1 MTYSFAGL
9 LALIITLIINH
20 DVLRKREGESIIPAQ
35 KSYRAFLICT
45 CLYFVSDIIW
55 GIFYDRHLLAL
66 TYADTVFYFVI
77 MGLVILY
84 WTRFVVDYLEENSRL
99 DRMLMIMG
107 NFIFLFQLISILVNF
122 VRPVF
127 FSFDADGVYHPEII
141 RYVTLAAQLVMFALT
156 AVYALSVAAKSTDSV
171 KRRHRTIGMFSVIMT
186 VFDVLQVRY
195 SLLPLFSIGCLLG
208 ICLLHSYFLENI
220 REEYRSDLEVQ
231 LRDSIEKGNY
241 FDLLTGLPSM
251 TYFFELSEAAKK
263 EIISSGGIP
272 YMLYID
278 FSGMKFFNVKY
289 GFSEGDRL
297 LQEFARILISLFGSD
312 RCCRM
317 AGDHFAVVTQMN
329 GMEERIEKLF
339 SEFSKV
345 NDGKSL
351 PVHVGLYSDL
361 RGDVEASTACDRA
374 KLACSE
380 LSGTYA
386 SGFRYYRRELSDD
399 VEKKRYIT
407 ENIDRAVSE
416 GWIRV
421 YLQPIVRTVNERVC
435 DVEALARWIDPERG
449 FMSPADFIPALEE
462 SGQIYKL
469 DLFMVD
475 QILGLMKEHKEK
487 GLSIIPHSINLSRS
501 DFDTCDIVEEI
512 RSRVDAAGVG
522 RDRITIEITESMI
535 GSDFEFI
542 KKQVE
547 RFRSLGFPVWM
558 DDFGSGYSS
567 LDVLQ
572 SIRFDLLKFDM
583 SFMRKLDE
591 GEEGK
596 IILTELMRMA
606 TSLGVDT
613 VCEGVETE
621 EQVRFL
627 RDIGCAKLQGY
638 YYSKPL
644 PFEDVAELRKNG
656 LIIKTED
663 PEESGYYESI
673 GKVNLFDL
681 GVVAEEG
688 NDPLHNTFD
697 TVPIAVIEVKDG
709 KARYIRSNRSYREFV
724 KRCFGDELYTGVIDF
739 NDPAI
744 HYGPVFPAVI
754 KQCCE
759 NGNRSFYED
768 KMPDGSVVHSFAYR
782 VCINP
787 VTGSTAVA
795 VAVLS
800 VTEPDDSTT
809 FADIARALAA
819 DYYNIFVIDLDT
831 NDYIEY
837 SSRVGGEELSI
848 ERHGREFF
856 ESARRDTMT
865 RIYEDDREAF
875 LKLFTKENVLREL
888 DAQGVFTTTYRLID
902 TGKPMYV
909 NMKITRMQGGN
920 RIILGI
926 SIVDAQMKQIEEEK
940 RLRQERSSL
949 SRIASLAPDFIVLY
963 TVDPETGHYVQYNPS
978 SEYESFGLAVQGED
992 FFDDVVR
999 DAPKAIDPKDMERH
1013 LRVFTK
1019 ENVMEEIEKN
1029 GVFIHNYGLL
1039 IDGRSVPASL
1049 RATLAHEEDGEKII
1063 LGVSIDDKEN

>member
-1 MTYSFAGL
+1 MTYSSAGL

-20 DVLRKREGESIIPAQ
+20 DVIRKREGESIIPAQ
-35 KSYRAFLICT
+35 KSYRAFLICV
-45 CLYFVSDIIW
+45 CAYCFFDIAW
-55 GIFYDRHLLAL
+55 GIFYDLHLQAL
-66 TYADTVFYFVI
+66 TYADTVFYFVS

-84 WTRFVVDYLEENSRL
+84 WARFVVDYLEEDSRL
-99 DRMLMIMG
+99 DRILMIMG

-122 VRPVF
+122 VRPVMF
-127 FSFDADGVYHPEII
+127 YFDADGVYHPEVM
-141 RYVTLAAQLVMFALT
+141 RYVTLVFQLFMFVMT
-156 AVYALSVAAKSTDSV
+156 AVYALTVAAKSEGSV
-171 KRRHRTIGMFSVIMT
+171 RQRHRTIGLFSIIMT
-186 VFDVLQVRY
+186 VFDILQVTY
-195 SLLPLFSIGCLLG
+195 SLLPMFSIGCLLG

-231 LRDSIEKGNY
+231 LQDSIEKGNY

-251 TYFFELSEAAKK
+251 TYFFELSEAAKE
-263 EIISSGGIP
+263 EIITGGGIP
-272 YMLYID
+272 YMMYMD
-278 FSGMKFFNVKY
+278 FSGMKFFNTKY

-297 LQEFARILISLFGSD
+297 LKQFSVILIRLFGND
-312 RCCRM
+312 RCCRI
-317 AGDHFAVVTQMN
+317 AGDHFAAVSPMD
-329 GMEERIEKLF
+329 GMERKLEQLF
-339 SEFSKV
+339 GEFSKV
-345 NDGKSL
+345 NDGRSL

-361 RGDVEASTACDRA
+361 RGDVPASIACDRA

-399 VEKKRYIT
+399 VEKKRYIS
-407 ENIDRAVSE
+407 ENIDRAVNE
-416 GWIRV
+416 GWIKV
-421 YLQPIVRTVNERVC
+421 HIQPIVRTVNERVC

-469 DLFMVD
+469 DLFMLD

-487 GLSIIPHSINLSRS
+487 GLRIIPYSINLSRS

-522 RDRITIEITESMI
+522 RDRITIELTESMI

-542 KKQVE
+542 KKQVD

-572 SIRFDLLKFDM
+572 SVKFDLIKFDM

-621 EQVRFL
+621 DQVRFL

-638 YYSKPL
+638 YFSKPL
-644 PFEDVAELRKNG
+644 PFEDVDELRNNG
-656 LIIKTED
+656 LILETED
-663 PEESGYYESI
+663 PEESGYYESV

-681 GVVAEEG
+681 GVVAEKG
-688 NDPLHNTFD
+688 SDPIHGAFD
-697 TVPIAVIEVKDG
+697 TVPIAVLEVKDE
-709 KARYIRSNRSYREFV
+709 KARYIRSNRSYRDFV
-724 KRCFGDELYTGVIDF
+724 KRYFGDELFGGVIDF
-739 NDPAI
+739 KDPDI
-744 HYGPVFPAVI
+744 QYGPVFPAVI

-759 NGNRSFYED
+759 NGARSFYED
-768 KMPDGSVVHSFAYR
+768 KLPDGFVAHSFAYR
-782 VCINP
+782 VGANP
-787 VTGSTAVA
+787 VTGYTAVA

-800 VTEPDDSTT
+800 VTEPDESTT

-819 DYYNIFVIDLDT
+819 DYYNIYVIDLDT

-848 ERHGREFF
+848 ERHGKDFF
-856 ESARRDTMT
+856 ESAKRDTMT
-865 RIYEDDREAF
+865 RIYKDDREDF

-888 DAQGVFTTTYRLID
+888 DAQGVFTTTYRLVD
-902 TGKPMYV
+902 TGEPMYV
-909 NMKITRMQGGN
+909 SMKITRMQGGN
-920 RIILGI
+920 RIIMGI
-926 SIVDAQMKQIEEEK
+926 SIVDAQMKQLEEEK
-940 RLRQERSSL
+940 RLRKEKASL
-949 SRIASLAPDFIVLY
+949 GRIASLAPDYIVLY
-963 TVDPETGHYVQYNPS
+963 TVDPETGRYIQYNPS
-978 SEYESFGLAVQGED
+978 SEYKSFGLALQGED
-992 FFDDVVR
+992 FFGDVIL
-999 DAPKAIDPKDMERH
+999 DAPKAIDPKDIDRH

-1019 ENVMEEIEKN
+1019 ENILDEIEKN
-1029 GVFIHNYGLL
+1029 GVFIHDYGLMM
-1039 IDGRSVPASL
+1039 DGRSVPARL

-1063 LGVSIDDKEN
+1063 LGVTINEG

>member
-1 MTYSFAGL
+1 MTYSSAGL

-20 DVLRKREGESIIPAQ
+20 DVIRKREGESIIPAQ
-35 KSYRAFLICT
+35 KSYRAFLICV
-45 CLYFVSDIIW
+45 CLYFISDVAW
-55 GIFYDRHLLAL
+55 GILYDLHLQAL
-66 TYADTVFYFVI
+66 TYADTVVYFVV

-84 WTRFVVDYLEENSRL
+84 WARFVVDYLEEDRCL
-99 DRMLMIMG
+99 DRTLMIMG
-107 NFIFLFQLISILVNF
+107 NFIFLFQLVSILVNF
-122 VRPVF
+122 VRPVM
-127 FSFDADGVYHPEII
+127 FSFDADGVYHPEVM
-141 RYVTLAAQLVMFALT
+141 RYVTLVFQLFMFVMT
-156 AVYALSVAAKSTDSV
+156 AVYALTVAAKSEGSV
-171 KRRHRTIGMFSVIMT
+171 RQRHRTIGLFSIIMT
-186 VFDVLQVRY
+186 VFDILQAMY
-195 SLLPLFSIGCLLG
+195 SLLPMFSIGCLLG

-231 LRDSIEKGNY
+231 LQDSIEKGNY

-251 TYFFELSEAAKK
+251 TYFFELSEAAKE
-263 EIISSGGIP
+263 EIITGGGIP
-272 YMLYID
+272 YMMYMD
-278 FSGMKFFNVKY
+278 FSGMKFFNTKY

-297 LQEFARILISLFGSD
+297 LKQFSVILIRLFGND
-312 RCCRM
+312 RCCRI
-317 AGDHFAVVTQMN
+317 AGDHFAVVSPMD
-329 GMEERIEKLF
+329 GMERKLEQLF
-339 SEFSKV
+339 GEFSKV
-345 NDGKSL
+345 NDGRSL

-361 RGDVEASTACDRA
+361 RGDVPASIACDRA

-386 SGFRYYRRELSDD
+386 SGFRHYRRELSDD
-399 VEKKRYIT
+399 VENKRYIS

-421 YLQPIVRTVNERVC
+421 YLQPIVRTVNERAC

-449 FMSPADFIPALEE
+449 PLSPADFIPALEE

-475 QILGLMKEHKEK
+475 QILGLMKKHREK
-487 GLSIIPHSINLSRS
+487 GLKLIPHSINLSRS

-512 RSRVDAAGVG
+512 RSRVDAAGVE
-522 RDRITIEITESMI
+522 RDRITIELTESMI

-542 KKQVE
+542 KKQVD

-572 SIRFDLLKFDM
+572 SVKFDLLKFDM

-621 EQVRFL
+621 AQVRFL
-627 RDIGCAKLQGY
+627 RDIGCSKLQGY
-638 YYSKPL
+638 YFSKPL
-644 PFEDVAELRKNG
+644 PFEDVDELRNNG

-681 GVVAEEG
+681 GVVADEG
-688 NDPLHNTFD
+688 SDPIHGAFD
-697 TVPIAVIEVKDG
+697 TVPIAVLEVKDD
-709 KARYIRSNRSYREFV
+709 KARYIRSNRSYRDFV
-724 KRCFGDELYTGVIDF
+724 KRYFGEELFTGVIDF
-739 NDPAI
+739 KDPDI
-744 HYGPVFPAVI
+744 GYGPVFPAVI

-759 NGNRSFYED
+759 NGARSFYED
-768 KMPDGSVVHSFAYR
+768 KMPDGSVAHSFAYR
-782 VCINP
+782 VGVNP
-787 VTGSTAVA
+787 VTGYTAVA

-800 VTEPDDSTT
+800 VTEPDESTT

-819 DYYNIFVIDLDT
+819 DYYNIYVIDLDT

-848 ERHGREFF
+848 ERHGKDFF
-856 ESARRDTMT
+856 ESAKRDTMT
-865 RIYEDDREAF
+865 RIYKDDREDF
-875 LKLFTKENVLREL
+875 LKLFTKENVLHEL

-902 TGKPMYV
+902 TGTPMYV
-909 NMKITRMQGGN
+909 SMKITRMQGGN
-920 RIILGI
+920 RIIMGI
-926 SIVDAQMKQIEEEK
+926 SIVDAQMKQLEEEK
-940 RLRQERSSL
+940 RLRKEKASL
-949 SRIASLAPDFIVLY
+949 GRIASLAPDYIVLY
-963 TVDPETGHYVQYNPS
+963 TVDPETGRYIQYNPS
-978 SEYESFGLAVQGED
+978 SEYKSFGLALQGED
-992 FFDDVVR
+992 FFGDEIL
-999 DAPKAIDPKDMERH
+999 DAPKAIDPKDIDRH

-1019 ENVMEEIEKN
+1019 ENILDEIEKN
-1029 GVFIHNYGLL
+1029 GVFIHDYGLMM
-1039 IDGRSVPASL
+1039 DGRSVPARL
-1049 RATLAHEEDGEKII
+1049 RATLAREEDGEKII
-1063 LGVSIDDKEN
+1063 LGVTINEG

>member
-1 MTYSFAGL
+1 MTYSSAGL

-20 DVLRKREGESIIPAQ
+20 DVIRKREGESIIPAQ
-35 KSYRAFLICT
+35 KSYRAFLICV
-45 CLYFVSDIIW
+45 CAYFFFDIAW
-55 GIFYDRHLLAL
+55 GIFYDLHLQAL
-66 TYADTVFYFVI
+66 TYADTVFYFVS

-84 WTRFVVDYLEENSRL
+84 WARFVVDYLEEDSRL
-99 DRMLMIMG
+99 DRILMIMG

-122 VRPVF
+122 VRPVMF
-127 FSFDADGVYHPEII
+127 YFDADGVYHPEVM
-141 RYVTLAAQLVMFALT
+141 RYVTLVFQLFMFVMT
-156 AVYALSVAAKSTDSV
+156 AVYALTVAAKSEGSV
-171 KRRHRTIGMFSVIMT
+171 RQRHRTIGLFSIIMT
-186 VFDVLQVRY
+186 VFDILQVTY
-195 SLLPLFSIGCLLG
+195 SLLPMFSIGCLLG

-231 LRDSIEKGNY
+231 LQDSIEKGNY

-251 TYFFELSEAAKK
+251 TYFFELSEAAKE
-263 EIISSGGIP
+263 EIITGGGIP
-272 YMLYID
+272 YMMYMD
-278 FSGMKFFNVKY
+278 FSGMKFFNTKY

-297 LQEFARILISLFGSD
+297 LKQFSVILIRLFGND
-312 RCCRM
+312 RCCRI
-317 AGDHFAVVTQMN
+317 AGDHFAAVSPMD
-329 GMEERIEKLF
+329 GMERKLEQLF
-339 SEFSKV
+339 GEFSKV
-345 NDGKSL
+345 NDGRSL

-361 RGDVEASTACDRA
+361 RGDVPASIACDRA

-399 VEKKRYIT
+399 VEKKRYIS
-407 ENIDRAVSE
+407 ENIDRAVNE
-416 GWIRV
+416 GWIKV
-421 YLQPIVRTVNERVC
+421 HIQPIVRTVNERVC

-469 DLFMVD
+469 DLFMLD

-522 RDRITIEITESMI
+522 RDRITIELTESMI

-542 KKQVE
+542 KKQVD

-572 SIRFDLLKFDM
+572 SVKFDLLKFDM

-613 VCEGVETE
+613 ICEGVETE

-638 YYSKPL
+638 YFSKPL
-644 PFEDVAELRKNG
+644 PFEDVDELRNNG
-656 LIIKTED
+656 LIIETED
-663 PEESGYYESI
+663 PEESGYYESV

-681 GVVAEEG
+681 GVVAEKG
-688 NDPLHNTFD
+688 SDPIHGAFD
-697 TVPIAVIEVKDG
+697 TVPIAVLEVKDE
-709 KARYIRSNRSYREFV
+709 KARYIRRNRSYRDFV
-724 KRCFGDELYTGVIDF
+724 KRYFGDELFAGVIDF
-739 NDPAI
+739 KDPDI
-744 HYGPVFPAVI
+744 QYGPVFPAVI
-754 KQCCE
+754 KQCCDT
-759 NGNRSFYED
+759 GARSFYED
-768 KMPDGSVVHSFAYR
+768 KLPDGSVAHSFAYR
-782 VCINP
+782 VSINP
-787 VTGSTAVA
+787 VTGYTAVA

-800 VTEPDDSTT
+800 VTEPDESTT

-819 DYYNIFVIDLDT
+819 DYYNIYVIDLDT

-848 ERHGREFF
+848 ERHGKDFF
-856 ESARRDTMT
+856 ESAKRDTMT
-865 RIYEDDREAF
+865 RIYKDDREDF

-888 DAQGVFTTTYRLID
+888 DAQGVFTTTYRLVD
-902 TGKPMYV
+902 TGEPMYV
-909 NMKITRMQGGN
+909 SMKITRMQGGN
-920 RIILGI
+920 RIIMGI
-926 SIVDAQMKQIEEEK
+926 SIVDAQMKQLEEEK
-940 RLRQERSSL
+940 RLRKEKASL
-949 SRIASLAPDFIVLY
+949 GRIASLAPDYIVLY
-963 TVDPETGHYVQYNPS
+963 TVDPETGRYIQYNPS
-978 SEYESFGLAVQGED
+978 SEYKSFGLALQGED
-992 FFDDVVR
+992 FFGDVIL
-999 DAPKAIDPKDMERH
+999 DAPKAIDPKDIDRH

-1019 ENVMEEIEKN
+1019 ENILDEIEKN
-1029 GVFIHNYGLL
+1029 GVFIHDYGLMM
-1039 IDGRSVPASL
+1039 DGRSVPARL
-1049 RATLAHEEDGEKII
+1049 RATLAREEDGEKII
-1063 LGVSIDDKEN
+1063 LGVTINEG

>member
-1 MTYSFAGL
+1 MTYSSAGL

-20 DVLRKREGESIIPAQ
+20 DVLRKRDGESIIPAQ
-35 KSYRAFLICT
+35 KSYRAFLICV
-45 CLYFVSDIIW
+45 CAYFISDVAW
-55 GIFYDRHLLAL
+55 GIFYDLHLQAL
-66 TYADTVFYFVI
+66 TYADTVFYFVT

-84 WTRFVVDYLEENSRL
+84 WARFVVDYLEEDSRL
-99 DRMLMIMG
+99 DRILMIMG

-122 VRPVF
+122 VRPVM
-127 FSFDADGVYHPEII
+127 FSFDADGVYHSEVM
-141 RYVTLAAQLVMFALT
+141 RYVTLVSQLFMFVMT
-156 AVYALSVAAKSTDSV
+156 AVYALSVAAKSEGSV
-171 KRRHRTIGMFSVIMT
+171 RQRHRTIGLFSIIMT
-186 VFDVLQVRY
+186 VVDILQVMY
-195 SLLPLFSIGCLLG
+195 SLLPMFSIGCLLG

-251 TYFFELSEAAKK
+251 TYFFELSEAAKE
-263 EIISSGGIP
+263 EIISGGGIP
-272 YMLYID
+272 YMMYMD
-278 FSGMKFFNVKY
+278 FSGMKFFNTKY

-297 LQEFARILISLFGSD
+297 LQQFSVILIRLFGND
-312 RCCRM
+312 RCCRI
-317 AGDHFAVVTQMN
+317 AGDHFAAVAPMD
-329 GMEERIEKLF
+329 GMERKLEQLF
-339 SEFSKV
+339 SEFSMA
-345 NDGKSL
+345 NDGRSL

-361 RGDVEASTACDRA
+361 RGDVPASIACDRA

-399 VEKKRYIT
+399 VENKRYIS
-407 ENIDRAVSE
+407 ENIDRAVNE

-421 YLQPIVRTVNERVC
+421 YLQPIVRTVNERAC
-435 DVEALARWIDPERG
+435 DVEALARWIDPEKG

-475 QILGLMKEHKEK
+475 QILELMKERKDK
-487 GLSIIPHSINLSRS
+487 GFKLIPHSINLSRS

-512 RSRVDAAGVG
+512 RSRVDASGVD
-522 RDRITIEITESMI
+522 RDRITIELTESII
-535 GSDFEFI
+535 GSDFEFM

-606 TSLGVDT
+606 TSLGLDT

-638 YYSKPL
+638 YFSKPL
-644 PFEDVAELRKNG
+644 PIEDIDELRNNG
-656 LIIKTED
+656 LIIKPED
-663 PEESGYYESI
+663 PNESGYYESI

-681 GVVAEEG
+681 GVVAGEG
-688 NDPLHNTFD
+688 SDPIHGAFD
-697 TVPIAVIEVKDG
+697 SIPIAVLEVKDD
-709 KARYIRSNRSYREFV
+709 KARYIRNNRSYRDFV
-724 KRCFGDELYTGVIDF
+724 KRFFGDELYTGVIDF
-739 NDPAI
+739 KGPAI
-744 HYGPVFPAVI
+744 QYGPVFPAVI
-754 KQCCE
+754 KQCC
-759 NGNRSFYED
+759 GSGSRSFYED
-768 KMPDGSVVHSFAYR
+768 RMPDGSVAHSFAYR
-782 VCINP
+782 VSINP
-787 VTGSTAVA
+787 VTGYTAVA
-795 VAVLS
+795 IAVLS
-800 VTEPDDSTT
+800 VSEPDDSTT

-831 NDYIEY
+831 NDYVEY
-837 SSRVGGEELSI
+837 SSSVGGEELSI
-848 ERHGREFF
+848 ERHGKDFF
-856 ESARRDTMT
+856 ESAKRDTMT
-865 RIYEDDREAF
+865 RIYKDDREDF
-875 LKLFTKENVLREL
+875 LKLFSKENVLREL

-902 TGKPMYV
+902 TGTPMYV

-940 RLRQERSSL
+940 RLRKEKASL
-949 SRIASLAPDFIVLY
+949 GRIASLAPDYIVLY
-963 TVDPETGHYVQYNPS
+963 TVDPETGHYIQYNPS

-992 FFDDVVR
+992 FFGDVVR
-999 DAPKAIDPKDMERH
+999 DAPKAIDPKDIERH

-1019 ENVMEEIEKN
+1019 ENVMDEIEKN
-1029 GVFIHNYGLL
+1029 GVFIHEYGLM
-1039 IDGRSVPASL
+1039 IDGRSVPARL
-1049 RATLAHEEDGEKII
+1049 RATLAHEGDGEKII
-1063 LGVSIDDKEN
+1063 LGVTTDEG

>member
-1 MTYSFAGL
+1 MTYSSAGL

-20 DVLRKREGESIIPAQ
+20 DVIRKREGESIIPAQ
-35 KSYRAFLICT
+35 KSYRAFLICV
-45 CLYFVSDIIW
+45 CAYCFFDIAW
-55 GIFYDRHLLAL
+55 GIFYDLHLQAL
-66 TYADTVFYFVI
+66 TYADTVFYFVS

-84 WTRFVVDYLEENSRL
+84 WARFVVDYLEEDSRL
-99 DRMLMIMG
+99 DRILMIMG

-122 VRPVF
+122 VRPVMF
-127 FSFDADGVYHPEII
+127 YFDADGVYHPEVM
-141 RYVTLAAQLVMFALT
+141 RYVTLVFQLFMFVMT
-156 AVYALSVAAKSTDSV
+156 AVYALTVAAKSEGSV
-171 KRRHRTIGMFSVIMT
+171 RQRHRTIGLFSIIMT
-186 VFDVLQVRY
+186 VFDILQVTY
-195 SLLPLFSIGCLLG
+195 SLLPMFSIGCLLG

-231 LRDSIEKGNY
+231 LQDSIEKGNY

-251 TYFFELSEAAKK
+251 TYFFELSEAAKE
-263 EIISSGGIP
+263 EIITGGGIP
-272 YMLYID
+272 YMMYMD
-278 FSGMKFFNVKY
+278 FSGMKFFNTKY

-297 LQEFARILISLFGSD
+297 LKQFSVILIRLFGND
-312 RCCRM
+312 RCCRI
-317 AGDHFAVVTQMN
+317 AGDHFAAVSPMD
-329 GMEERIEKLF
+329 GMERKLEQLF
-339 SEFSKV
+339 GEFSKV
-345 NDGKSL
+345 NDGRSL

-361 RGDVEASTACDRA
+361 RGDVPASIACDRA

-399 VEKKRYIT
+399 VEKKRYIS
-407 ENIDRAVSE
+407 ENIDRAVNE
-416 GWIRV
+416 GWIKV
-421 YLQPIVRTVNERVC
+421 HIQPIVRTVNERVC

-469 DLFMVD
+469 DLFMLD

-487 GLSIIPHSINLSRS
+487 GLSIISHSINLSRS

-522 RDRITIEITESMI
+522 RDRITIELTESMI
-535 GSDFEFI
+535 GSDFELI
-542 KKQVE
+542 KEQVD

-572 SIRFDLLKFDM
+572 SVKFDLLKFDM

-638 YYSKPL
+638 YFSKPL
-644 PFEDVAELRKNG
+644 PLEDVDELRNNG

-663 PEESGYYESI
+663 PEESGYYESV

-681 GVVAEEG
+681 GVVAGEG
-688 NDPLHNTFD
+688 SDSLYNAFD
-697 TVPIAVIEVKDG
+697 TIPIAVLEVKDD
-709 KARYIRSNRSYREFV
+709 KARYIRSNRSYRGFV
-724 KRCFGDELYTGVIDF
+724 KRYFGDEMFTGVIDF
-739 NDPAI
+739 KDPDI
-744 HYGPVFPAVI
+744 EYGPVFPAVI

-759 NGNRSFYED
+759 NGARSFYED
-768 KMPDGSVVHSFAYR
+768 KLPDGFVAHSFAYR
-782 VCINP
+782 VGANP
-787 VTGSTAVA
+787 VTGYTAVA

-800 VTEPDDSTT
+800 VTEPDESTT

-819 DYYNIFVIDLDT
+819 DYYNIYVIDLDT

-848 ERHGREFF
+848 ERHGKDFF
-856 ESARRDTMT
+856 ESAKRDTMT
-865 RIYEDDREAF
+865 RIYKDDREDF

-888 DAQGVFTTTYRLID
+888 DAQGVFTTTYRLVD
-902 TGKPMYV
+902 TGEPMYV
-909 NMKITRMQGGN
+909 SMKITRMQGGN
-920 RIILGI
+920 RIIMGI
-926 SIVDAQMKQIEEEK
+926 SIVDAQMKQLEEEK
-940 RLRQERSSL
+940 RLRKEKASL
-949 SRIASLAPDFIVLY
+949 GRIASLAPDYIVLY
-963 TVDPETGHYVQYNPS
+963 TVDPETGHYIQYNPS
-978 SEYESFGLAVQGED
+978 SEYKSFGLALQGED
-992 FFDDVVR
+992 FFGDVIL
-999 DAPKAIDPKDMERH
+999 DAPKAIDPKDIDRH

-1019 ENVMEEIEKN
+1019 ENILDEIEKN
-1029 GVFIHNYGLL
+1029 GVFIHDYGLMM
-1039 IDGRSVPASL
+1039 DGRSVPARL
-1049 RATLAHEEDGEKII
+1049 RATLAREEDGEKII
-1063 LGVSIDDKEN
+1063 LGVTINEG

>member
-1 MTYSFAGL
+1 MTYSSAGL

-20 DVLRKREGESIIPAQ
+20 DVLRKRDGESIIPAQ
-35 KSYRAFLICT
+35 KSYRAFLICV
-45 CLYFVSDIIW
+45 CAYFISDVAW
-55 GIFYDRHLLAL
+55 GIFYDLHLQAL
-66 TYADTVFYFVI
+66 TYADTVFYFVT

-84 WTRFVVDYLEENSRL
+84 WARFVVDYLEEDSRL
-99 DRMLMIMG
+99 DRILMIMG

-122 VRPVF
+122 VRPVM
-127 FSFDADGVYHPEII
+127 FSFDADGVYHPEVM
-141 RYVTLAAQLVMFALT
+141 RYVTLVFQLFMFVMT
-156 AVYALSVAAKSTDSV
+156 AVYALSVAAKSEGSV
-171 KRRHRTIGMFSVIMT
+171 RQRHRTIGLFSIIMT
-186 VFDVLQVRY
+186 AFDILQAMY
-195 SLLPLFSIGCLLG
+195 SLLPMFSIGCLLG

-231 LRDSIEKGNY
+231 LQDSIEKGNY

-251 TYFFELSEAAKK
+251 TYFFELSEAAKE
-263 EIISSGGIP
+263 EIISGGGIP
-272 YMLYID
+272 YMMYMD
-278 FSGMKFFNVKY
+278 FSGMKFFNTKY

-297 LQEFARILISLFGSD
+297 LQQFSVILIRLFGSD
-312 RCCRM
+312 RCCRI
-317 AGDHFAVVTQMN
+317 AGDHFAAVAPMD
-329 GMEERIEKLF
+329 GMERKLEQLF
-339 SEFSKV
+339 SEFSMA
-345 NDGKSL
+345 NDGRSL

-361 RGDVEASTACDRA
+361 RGDVPASIACDRA

-399 VEKKRYIT
+399 VENKRYIS
-407 ENIDRAVSE
+407 ENIDRAVNE

-421 YLQPIVRTVNERVC
+421 YLQPIVRTVNERAC
-435 DVEALARWIDPERG
+435 DVEALARWIDPEKG

-469 DLFMVD
+469 DLFMLD
-475 QILGLMKEHKEK
+475 QILDLMKEQKER
-487 GLSIIPHSINLSRS
+487 GLSSIPHSINLSRS

-512 RSRVDAAGVG
+512 RSRVDASGVD
-522 RDRITIEITESMI
+522 RDRITIELTESII
-535 GSDFEFI
+535 GSDFEFM

-606 TSLGVDT
+606 TSLGLDT

-638 YYSKPL
+638 YFSKPL
-644 PFEDVAELRKNG
+644 PIEDIDELRNNG
-656 LIIKTED
+656 LIIKPED
-663 PEESGYYESI
+663 PNESGYYESI

-681 GVVAEEG
+681 GVVAGEG
-688 NDPLHNTFD
+688 SDPIHGAFD
-697 TVPIAVIEVKDG
+697 SIPIAVLEVKDD
-709 KARYIRSNRSYREFV
+709 KARYIRNNRSYRDFV
-724 KRCFGDELYTGVIDF
+724 KRFFGDELYTGVIDF
-739 NDPAI
+739 KGPAI
-744 HYGPVFPAVI
+744 QYGPVFPAVI
-754 KQCCE
+754 KQCC
-759 NGNRSFYED
+759 GSGSRSFYED
-768 KMPDGSVVHSFAYR
+768 RMPDGSVAHSFAYR
-782 VCINP
+782 VSINP
-787 VTGSTAVA
+787 VTGYTAVA

-800 VTEPDDSTT
+800 VSEPDDSTT

-831 NDYIEY
+831 NDYVEY
-837 SSRVGGEELSI
+837 SSSVGGEELSI
-848 ERHGREFF
+848 ERHGKDFF
-856 ESARRDTMT
+856 ESAKRDTMT
-865 RIYEDDREAF
+865 RIYKDDREDF
-875 LKLFTKENVLREL
+875 LKLFSKENVLREL

-902 TGKPMYV
+902 TGTPMYV

-940 RLRQERSSL
+940 RLRKEKASL
-949 SRIASLAPDFIVLY
+949 GRIASLAPDYIVLY
-963 TVDPETGHYVQYNPS
+963 TVDPETGHYIQYNPS

-992 FFDDVVR
+992 FFGDVVR
-999 DAPKAIDPKDMERH
+999 DAPKAIDPKDIERH

-1019 ENVMEEIEKN
+1019 ENVMAEIEKN
-1029 GVFIHNYGLL
+1029 GVFIHEYGLM
-1039 IDGRSVPASL
+1039 IDGRSVPARL
-1049 RATLAHEEDGEKII
+1049 RATLAHEGDGEKII
-1063 LGVSIDDKEN
+1063 LGVTTDEG

>member
-1 MTYSFAGL
+1 MTYSSAGL

-20 DVLRKREGESIIPAQ
+20 DVIRKREGESIIPAQ
-35 KSYRAFLICT
+35 KSYRAFLICV
-45 CLYFVSDIIW
+45 CAYCFFDIAW
-55 GIFYDRHLLAL
+55 GIFYDLHLQAL
-66 TYADTVFYFVI
+66 TYADTVFYFVS

-84 WTRFVVDYLEENSRL
+84 WARFVVDYLEEDSRL
-99 DRMLMIMG
+99 DRILMIMG

-122 VRPVF
+122 VRPVMF
-127 FSFDADGVYHPEII
+127 YFDADGVYHPEVM
-141 RYVTLAAQLVMFALT
+141 RYVTLVFQLFMFVMT
-156 AVYALSVAAKSTDSV
+156 AVYALTVAAKSEGSV
-171 KRRHRTIGMFSVIMT
+171 RQRHRTIGLFSIIMT
-186 VFDVLQVRY
+186 VFDILQVTY
-195 SLLPLFSIGCLLG
+195 SLLPMFSIGCLLG

-231 LRDSIEKGNY
+231 LQDSIEKGNY

-251 TYFFELSEAAKK
+251 TYFFELSEAAKE
-263 EIISSGGIP
+263 EIITGGGIP
-272 YMLYID
+272 YMMYMD
-278 FSGMKFFNVKY
+278 FSGMKFFNTKY

-297 LQEFARILISLFGSD
+297 LKQFSVILIRLFGND
-312 RCCRM
+312 RCCRI
-317 AGDHFAVVTQMN
+317 AGDHFAAVSPMD
-329 GMEERIEKLF
+329 GMERKLEQLF
-339 SEFSKV
+339 GEFSKV
-345 NDGKSL
+345 NDGRSL

-361 RGDVEASTACDRA
+361 RGDVPASIACDRA

-399 VEKKRYIT
+399 VEKKRYIS
-407 ENIDRAVSE
+407 ENIDRAVNE
-416 GWIRV
+416 GWIKV
-421 YLQPIVRTVNERVC
+421 HIQPIVRTVNERVC

-469 DLFMVD
+469 DLFMLD

-522 RDRITIEITESMI
+522 RDRITIELTESMI

-542 KKQVE
+542 KKQVD

-572 SIRFDLLKFDM
+572 SVKFDLLKFDM

-638 YYSKPL
+638 YFSKPL
-644 PFEDVAELRKNG
+644 PLEDVDELRNNG

-663 PEESGYYESI
+663 PEESGYYESV

-681 GVVAEEG
+681 GVVAGEG
-688 NDPLHNTFD
+688 SDSLYNAFD
-697 TVPIAVIEVKDG
+697 TIPIAVLEVKDD
-709 KARYIRSNRSYREFV
+709 KARYIRSNRSYRGFV
-724 KRCFGDELYTGVIDF
+724 KRYFGDEMFTGVIDF
-739 NDPAI
+739 KDPDI
-744 HYGPVFPAVI
+744 EYGPVFPAVI

-759 NGNRSFYED
+759 NGARSFYED
-768 KMPDGSVVHSFAYR
+768 KLPDGFVAHSFAYR
-782 VCINP
+782 VGANP
-787 VTGSTAVA
+787 VTGYTAVA

-800 VTEPDDSTT
+800 VTEPDESTT

-819 DYYNIFVIDLDT
+819 DYYNIYVIDLDT

-848 ERHGREFF
+848 ERHGKDFF
-856 ESARRDTMT
+856 ESAKRDTMT
-865 RIYEDDREAF
+865 RIYKDDREDF

-888 DAQGVFTTTYRLID
+888 DAQGVFTTTYRLVD
-902 TGKPMYV
+902 TGEPMYV
-909 NMKITRMQGGN
+909 SMKITRMQGGN
-920 RIILGI
+920 RIIMGI
-926 SIVDAQMKQIEEEK
+926 SIVDAQMKQLEEEK
-940 RLRQERSSL
+940 RLRKEKASL
-949 SRIASLAPDFIVLY
+949 GRIASLAPDYIVLY
-963 TVDPETGHYVQYNPS
+963 TVDPETGHYIQYNPS
-978 SEYESFGLAVQGED
+978 SEYKSFGLALQGED
-992 FFDDVVR
+992 FFGDVIL
-999 DAPKAIDPKDMERH
+999 DAPKAIDPKDIDRH

-1019 ENVMEEIEKN
+1019 ENILDEIEKN
-1029 GVFIHNYGLL
+1029 GVFIHDYGLMM
-1039 IDGRSVPASL
+1039 DGRSVPARL
-1049 RATLAHEEDGEKII
+1049 RATLAREEDGEKII
-1063 LGVSIDDKEN
+1063 LGVTINEG

>member
-1 MTYSFAGL
+1 MTYSSAGL

-20 DVLRKREGESIIPAQ
+20 DVLRKREGESIIPAK
-35 KSYRAFLICT
+35 KSYRAFLICV
-45 CLYFVSDIIW
+45 CLYYISDLLW
-55 GIFYDRHLLAL
+55 GVLYDRQLLTL
-66 TYADTVFYFVI
+66 TYADTVFYFVA
-77 MGLVILY
+77 MGLTILY
-84 WTRFVVDYLEENSRL
+84 WTRYVVDYLEKNSRL
-99 DRMLMIMG
+99 DRILMIMG
-107 NFIFLFQLISILVNF
+107 NLIFLFLLLSILVNF
-122 VRPVF
+122 ARPVM
-127 FSFDADGVYHPEII
+127 FSFDADGVYHPEIM
-141 RYVTLAAQLVMFALT
+141 RYITLAAQLVMFAMT
-156 AVYALSVAAKSTDSV
+156 AVYALVVASKSEGSV
-171 KRRHRTIGMFSVIMT
+171 RQRHRTIGLFSVIMT
-186 VFDVLQVRY
+186 VFDILQVKF
-195 SLLPLFSIGCLLG
+195 SLLPMFSIGCLLG

-231 LRDSIEKGNY
+231 LQDSIEKGNY

-251 TYFFELSEAAKK
+251 TYFFELSDAAKG
-263 EIISSGGIP
+263 EITGIGEVP
-272 YMLYID
+272 YMMYMD
-278 FSGMKFFNVKY
+278 FSGMKFFNTKY
-289 GFSEGDRL
+289 GFAEGDRL
-297 LQEFARILISLFGSD
+297 LQEFARILTGLFGSSN
-312 RCCRM
+312 CCRV
-317 AGDHFAVVTQMN
+317 AGDHFAAVTREA
-329 GMEERIEKLF
+329 GMEQKLEQLF

-345 NDGKSL
+345 NDGNSL
-351 PVHVGLYSDL
+351 PVHVGLYTDNG
-361 RGDVEASTACDRA
+361 GDAPASTACDRA

-386 SGFRYYRRELSDD
+386 SGFRYYSRALSED
-399 VEKKRYIT
+399 VEKKRYII

-416 GWIRV
+416 GWIKV
-421 YLQPIVRTVNERVC
+421 YIQPIVRTVNEKVC

-469 DLFMVD
+469 DLYMVD
-475 QILGLMKEHKEK
+475 QILELMKEQKEK
-487 GLSIIPHSINLSRS
+487 GFSVMPHSVNLSRS
-501 DFDTCDIVEEI
+501 DFETCDIVEEI

-522 RDRITIEITESMI
+522 RDRITIEITESML

-542 KKQVE
+542 KQQVE

-572 SIRFDLLKFDM
+572 SIKFDLLKFDM

-606 TSLGVDT
+606 TSLGVET

-621 EQVRFL
+621 EQVNFL

-644 PFEDVAELRKNG
+644 SFEEVIELRNNG
-656 LIIKTED
+656 LIIETED

-673 GKVNLFDL
+673 GRVNLFDL
-681 GVVAEEG
+681 GVVTGEG
-688 NDPLHNTFD
+688 SDQLHNAFD
-697 TVPIAVIEVKDG
+697 TIPIAVIEVKDG
-709 KARYIRSNRSYREFV
+709 KARYIRSNRTYRDFV
-724 KRCFGDELYTGVIDF
+724 KRYFKDEVFTGVIDF
-739 NDPAI
+739 ENPDI
-744 HYGPVFPAVI
+744 QYGPVFPAVI

-768 KMPDGSVVHSFAYR
+768 KLPDGSVSHSFAYR
-782 VCINP
+782 VGINP
-787 VTGSTAVA
+787 VTGNTAVA

-800 VTEPDDSTT
+800 VTAPDDSTT

-819 DYYNIFVIDLDT
+819 DYYNIYVIDLDT

-848 ERHGREFF
+848 ERHGKDFF
-856 ESARRDTMT
+856 ESAKRDTMT
-865 RIYEDDREAF
+865 RIYEDDREPF
-875 LKLFTKENVLREL
+875 LKLFTKENVLHEL

-902 TGKPMYV
+902 TGTPMYV

-940 RLRQERSSL
+940 RLRQERTSL
-949 SRIASLAPDFIVLY
+949 GRIASLAPDYIVLY
-963 TVDPETGHYVQYNPS
+963 TVDPDTGEYVQYSPS
-978 SEYESFGLAVQGED
+978 SEFESFGLARKGED
-992 FFDDVVR
+992 FFGDVVR
-999 DAPKAIDPKDMERH
+999 DSPKAIDPEDMDRH
-1013 LRVFTK
+1013 LRILTK
-1019 ENVMEEIEKN
+1019 ENMLGEIKKN
-1029 GVFIHNYGLL
+1029 GFFIHRYGLM
-1039 IDGRSVPASL
+1039 IDGRSVPVCL
-1049 RATLAHEEDGEKII
+1049 RATLAHEDDGEKII
-1063 LGVSIDDKEN
+1063 LGVTKE